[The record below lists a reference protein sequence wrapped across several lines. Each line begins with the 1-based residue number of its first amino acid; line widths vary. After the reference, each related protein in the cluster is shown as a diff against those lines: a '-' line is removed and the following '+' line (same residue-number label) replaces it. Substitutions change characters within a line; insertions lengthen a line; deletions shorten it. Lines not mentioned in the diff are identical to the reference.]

1 MKRNQ
6 YLHRIIALVMSAVML
21 LSLATIDNRFGTTA
35 KDEFTKEV
43 IDLEDYVSKSVKYKE
58 TKDGEVDV
66 DSVKETEVAVPL
78 ESAVTFKGDYLMET
92 LDAEEKDQ
100 TVATSCDAAEKEAPK
115 KASKVKKIKVESEE
129 DVYRFAVYKAAD
141 EEDAYEFAGVIK
153 VFGAGDADVPEVPT
167 PTITA
172 SVTTGD
178 ALIDKGTYYYAKPDT
193 SVEFQLDVT
202 DGTDSSYTKQTPEDP
217 TDITLV
223 TYSVDGGNE
232 IEVTADGT
240 GAYSV
245 TSAEAGTYTFTVYNR
260 GGKAASD
267 TKSLKYPSTIKIEDI
282 TVDTKNGSVL
292 KEPGIGTMAEFY
304 NKQADAIDVT
314 VTAKEII
321 AGNISVPLKL
331 QYCFVNGMTAG
342 SWNTVEMT
350 EDAANENY
358 HQTVTI
364 PKASSVQTD
373 YKVIFRVA
381 DAAYPDDLRTYMFDE
396 NGSLVFIDNDAPD
409 IAVGTFDVYQ
419 GADKV
424 GAYSDLSGYTY
435 NDAVWFNK
443 VDLKNVT
450 ASENYSPI
458 DAVSVKDGSTTLLT
472 ETNISKV
479 ENTYTYAYTD
489 IEDADLSDGKH
500 TITWSATNRL
510 GEIGTKSVSFNLD
523 KTGPVISVQSAAK
536 ATEVKDNEVY
546 AVADA
551 KGETLSVSVED
562 ALSGVYLTT
571 ASVNNAEVDISNNKI
586 ELATAGVYE
595 VEIVA
600 KDNAGN
606 ESVKTFTVQINND
619 ILTDTLSVTSDGQ
632 TVDAESKDLVY
643 TGGDK
648 VVVKYQ
654 VTGLDLDAKDI
665 TITSTV
671 TGKAGNAAA
680 TSVIPDDVFVTPG
693 NGTGVNKTVTLIYA
707 LQGAEDEGIYSF
719 KFETKHHYIE
729 NDTNTTVKS
738 FQLAY
743 DTTAPS
749 VTTMEFTNAK
759 AQIDGVYYYAS
770 YPTIKIE
777 AEDAFALNS
786 YKITDSDGNVIV
798 SGTVEDAGKKL
809 EHTFTLT
816 KGIAANKIYTI
827 RFYIDDKAGN
837 PTTKSEYQTK
847 SGASLAYKFAMDT
860 EKPTV
865 GIDNMTTDGSLKLQ
879 TYWNQSGVTVSAK
892 ATDNFYITSYRA
904 EAVCDG
910 KALTAQTKKVD
921 ASPNQS
927 SAAFNYTQAGS
938 YEVTVYAIDEAGN
951 EKASKCRFI
960 IDKKGA
966 DISFSGIP
974 KSGIYRNDGNH
985 PITITV
991 SDDYGIQAGNVT
1003 ITEYYETYDGTKGQK
1018 TIASANSNSK
1028 TTKATVTSCEVVGDK
1043 PMKYYFVVS
1052 TKDDSGNVSNKT
1064 SSTFYFDEM
1073 NPDLTMNPDIT
1084 VEEDDY
1090 YYNDKVTFTVD
1101 VEDQFALGTVV
1112 YLLDSDDYYSA
1123 TGISSYEK
1131 NAIKTV
1137 ELGSAYKKT
1146 FNISASKAGNYDW
1159 TLVAVD
1165 ASGNENAIT
1174 DIQFTIDKERPEA
1187 EIDGVPED
1195 GLSTGTTVTI
1205 TITDNEALD
1214 KNDFTVIKHYKY
1226 YNDTEYKEKKVT
1238 VKQASDTELTAA
1250 TDCEEVN
1257 GKACSYYFTVSGTD
1271 KAGNKVVYDTDSS
1284 KFKVDETV
1292 PAIDVTPEMV
1302 IDDDYFNKGVKFKI
1316 NVKEQFAK
1324 KHTVTISDKNK
1335 SVNKDED
1342 EVLTFNGTEGTFNV
1356 SRSKEGKYNL
1366 KITAEDAFGNP
1377 AEATIGFVI
1386 DKTKPTIGI
1395 ATVNKLNNGN
1405 VTLNVTIADNYKG
1418 KEYVTHVIRK
1428 NASGTVVEDK
1438 EYTESEWKNT
1448 SAGPSYVFTEEGDY
1462 EVSISAKDKAG
1473 NRQIAENVTF
1483 RIDKT
1488 APVLSITGVADS
1500 QTTDCT
1506 ATLSVNETFPFSYD
1520 GSSLGST
1527 DITAT
1532 ITKKTDGAGAST
1544 VATLNTGNFS
1554 GGNPHTATY
1563 SFSEDGEYTITF
1575 SARDMVGNT
1584 AATVTKTFKV
1594 DKTAPELTVSAVN
1607 SKNAAVGE
1615 YEIVGGDADTS
1626 KDYVD
1631 MNIAV
1636 KETFFATNKVTI
1648 AVKKD
1653 GKDVSSGYFQNFSSN
1668 AEVSRG
1674 SQRFEEDGV
1683 YTIDITAEDAL
1694 GNKAESYST
1703 VFTVDNTPPTVESTS
1718 KMSGFA
1724 GRRTE
1729 NGDLLL
1735 NGQDFADIKDK
1746 GYDALWTV
1754 NDTSVFTADVKLDG
1768 IDFVDF
1774 SDMTDGHHTMT
1785 ITVTDE
1791 VGHVTSDTFDFTYD
1805 GTAPRIIITGVDD
1818 KSVVRNPFTMSISLE
1833 DPEDIITEIV
1843 INGNTIDPA
1852 LYKDTNTYEVPVE
1865 EYGKYEVKVSAADT
1879 AGNVAS
1885 TYDSE
1890 TGEVFSFH
1898 LRQKVSLVIIIL
1910 IIVIVLILAVV
1921 LLLILLKKRKKQQN

>member
-100 TVATSCDAAEKEAPK
+100 AVATFCDAAEKEAPK
-115 KASKVKKIKVESEE
+115 KASKVKKIEVESED

-172 SVTTGD
+172 SVKTGD

-193 SVEFQLDVT
+193 SVEFRLDVT
-202 DGTDSSYTKQTPEDP
+202 DGMDSSYTKQTPEDP
-217 TDITLV
+217 ADITLV
-223 TYSVDGGNE
+223 TYSVDDGDE
-232 IEVTADGT
+232 IEVTADET

-245 TSAEAGTYTFTVYNR
+245 ASAEAGTYTFTVYNR

-267 TKSLKYPSTIKIEDI
+267 TKSLKYPTTIKIEDI
-282 TVDTKNGSVL
+282 SVDTKNGSVL
-292 KEPGIGTMAEFY
+292 KEPGIGTTAEFY

-331 QYCFVNGMTAG
+331 QYCFVSGMTAG
-342 SWNTVEMT
+342 GWNTVEMT
-350 EDAANENY
+350 EDETNGNY

-364 PKASSVQTD
+364 PKASSVQAD

-396 NGSLVFIDNDAPD
+396 DGSLVFIDNDAPD

-424 GAYSDLSGYTY
+424 GAYSGLSGYTY
-435 NDAVWFNK
+435 EDAVWFSE
-443 VDLKNVT
+443 VDLKNMT

-472 ETNISKV
+472 ETNISNT
-479 ENTYTYAYTD
+479 ENTYTYSYAD

-523 KTGPVISVQSAAK
+523 KTGPVISVYSAAK
-536 ATEVKDNEVY
+536 AAEVKDNEVY
-546 AVADA
+546 AVEDAD
-551 KGETLSVSVED
+551 GEALSVSVED

-571 ASVNNAEVDISNNKI
+571 VYVNDEEIESSKIVKLENAGIYKVK
-586 ELATAGVYE
+586 
-595 VEIVA
+595 IVA

-671 TGKAGNAAA
+671 TGKEANATA
-680 TSVIPDDVFVTPG
+680 TSVIPDDVVVTPG
-693 NGTGVNKTVTLIYA
+693 NGTGVNKTVTLTYV
-707 LQGAEDEGIYSF
+707 LQGTEDEGIYSF

-729 NDTNTTVKS
+729 NDTNTAVKS

-743 DTTAPS
+743 DKTAPS
-749 VTTMEFTNAK
+749 VTTMEFTNAQ

-798 SGTVEDAGKKL
+798 SGTVADEAKKL
-809 EHTFTLT
+809 EHIFTLT
-816 KGIAANKIYTI
+816 KGLVANKIYTI

-837 PTTKSEYQTK
+837 PTTKAEYQTE
-847 SGASLAYKFAMDT
+847 SGASIAYKFAIDT
-860 EKPTV
+860 EKPVV

-904 EAVCDG
+904 EAVCNG
-910 KALTAQTKKVD
+910 KALAAQTKKVD

-927 SAAFNYTQAGS
+927 SATFNYTQAGV
-938 YEVTVYAIDEAGN
+938 YEVTVYAMDEVGN
-951 EKASKCRFI
+951 EKAAKCRFV

-974 KSGIYRNDGNH
+974 QSGIYQNDGNH

-991 SDDYGIQAGNVT
+991 SDDYGIHAGNVT

-1052 TKDDSGNVSNKT
+1052 TKDDSGNVSSKT

-1084 VEEDDY
+1084 VQEADY

-1131 NAIKTV
+1131 KAIKTV

-1146 FNISASKAGNYDW
+1146 FDISASKAGNYDW

-1174 DIQFTIDKERPEA
+1174 DIQFTIDKERPET

-1205 TITDNEALD
+1205 SITDNEALD

-1238 VKQASDTELTAA
+1238 VKQASDTELTAT

-1284 KFKVDETV
+1284 KFKVDATSPEIT
-1292 PAIDVTPEMV
+1292 VTPYPDEN
-1302 IDDDYFNKGVKFKI
+1302 DGYYNKSVKFKI

-1324 KHTVTISDKNK
+1324 KHTITISDKNK

-1342 EVLTFNGTEGTFNV
+1342 EVLTFNGTEGTFDV
-1356 SRSKEGKYNL
+1356 KRSGQGKYNL
-1366 KITAEDAFGNP
+1366 KITAEDAFGNIS
-1377 AEATIGFVI
+1377 EDSVNFII

-1405 VTLNVTIADNYKG
+1405 VTLNVSIADNYKG
-1418 KEYVTHVIRK
+1418 KEYITHVIRK

-1438 EYTESEWKNT
+1438 EYKESKWKNT

-1462 EVSISAKDKAG
+1462 EISISARDKAG

-1532 ITKKTDGAGAST
+1532 ITKKTDGAGTST

-1594 DKTAPELTVSAVN
+1594 DKNAPELTVSAVN

-1615 YEIVGGDADTS
+1615 YEIVGGNADAS

-1648 AVKKD
+1648 VVKKD
-1653 GKDVSSGYFQNFSSN
+1653 GKDVSSRYFQNFSSN

-1694 GNKAESYST
+1694 GNKAKEYST

-1774 SDMTDGHHTMT
+1774 SDMTDGYHTMT

-1852 LYKDTNTYEVPVE
+1852 LYKDTNTYEFPVE

-1910 IIVIVLILAVV
+1910 IIVIVLILVAVI
-1921 LLLILLKKRKKQQN
+1921 LLILLKKRKKQQN